1 MRVVGQPLAQRHHR
15 VALAVDGPRLLV
27 HNVQATLVGLD
38 EPALHPVLLLQLLQ
52 LLHVLL
58 QLHVDHLDL
67 LPVPQLLIELHLQ
80 AFGLLL
86 EQLADHVHAGN
97 GFGADGAS
105 VRSRTKGQRLA
116 RSDRL
121 HGWRQCR

>member
-1 MRVVGQPLAQRHHR
+1 MSQTRGPNYNKLFHSCYQYVVRICPLRCCW
-15 VALAVDGPRLLV
+15 LLITTTV
-27 HNVQATLVGLD
+27 LRSLRD

-86 EQLADHVHAGN
+86 NSTG
-97 GFGADGAS
+97 G
-105 VRSRTKGQRLA
+105 
-116 RSDRL
+116 
-121 HGWRQCR
+121 